1 MSFLVAYDVKFSRAS
16 GNDYEKLYNPVIN
29 RNDAGID
36 IFVTN
41 DVFFPPKTQIRVP
54 LGIHCEMLK
63 TTKIYLPSGEGT
75 TTLEPCSF
83 FLLPRSSIS
92 KTPLRVSNSIG
103 LIDAGYRG
111 ELQAPLDNISDDDYL
126 IKKGTRLFQIV
137 NPALTSFR
145 HIEVSESL
153 SETQRGEGG
162 FGSTGS

>member
-1 MSFLVAYDVKFSRAS
+1 MSFLINYDIKFTRAA
-16 GNDYEKLYNPVIN
+16 GNSHEQLFQPIIN
-29 RNDAGID
+29 KNDAGID
-36 IFVTN
+36 IFVTE
-41 DVFFPPKTQIRVP
+41 DVFIPGKSNKRIP
-54 LGIHCEMLK
+54 LGVHCSMLK

-75 TTLEPCSF
+75 TTVSPSSF

-111 ELQAPLDNISDDDYL
+111 ELQAPVDNISDDDYL

-137 NPALTSFR
+137 NPDLTSFR
-145 HIEVSESL
+145 TVEICETL

-162 FGSTGS
+162 FGSTGN